1 MLNGMEKEITLDGI
15 DGDLNCVAGNA
26 VEVQDK
32 VTGLSGLFWID
43 SDTHI
48 WENGTH
54 IMNLELNFKNIMD
67 EKESTETETGK

>member
-1 MLNGMEKEITLDGI
+1 MTIDGI
-15 DGDLNCVAGNA
+15 DGNLDCIAGNA

-32 VTGLSGLFWID
+32 ATGLNGIFWID

-54 IMNLELNFKNIMD
+54 IMNLELNFKNLMD
-67 EKESTETETGK
+67 EKENAEQEGDTL